1 MSTVPA
7 NTLKTLSII
16 LLSSV
21 AINATP
27 LYPAN
32 TDTSIGTDDF
42 RALLLNHDELFVD
55 KTFLLDE
62 FIKLEGSRLVPLIIR
77 PKGWGK
83 SINLDMIRRFFEIE
97 VDSVGERLPKDKTIN
112 DKLFMA
118 DEIDLNSTTTKK
130 LKKLEVSS
138 FVTRHLGQFPV
149 ILLKLK
155 NTTGVDYA
163 DIESKIKARVTEAFK
178 DHEYLLNSTRI
189 TDKEKLRNY
198 TEGEFNT
205 TDLKSS
211 ILFLSHK
218 LNEHF
223 GRKVH
228 ILIDDYDQPIINAY
242 IAFGSNFQQFEI
254 LQELLIDVY
263 TSAMK
268 DNPNLN
274 IGLLVGVLH
283 VSLTP
288 TMTSGLNNLDVCTLT
303 RTKFSKSFG
312 LRKPELFELFRL
324 APPMK
329 IDLQG
334 MMNWYNGY
342 NYNEHIYFNAWSTM
356 QCLALNGAL
365 GNHGFDIHH
374 PNPLVD
380 KILLSDEM
388 QENLHLFISGKSMTL
403 PNLHSRTEPINWVN
417 MNRLEVLFLNG
428 YLSQEITPI
437 GISSNVVIPNKQM
450 KHIYEAYVLRW
461 VCSKLGVDVSKFH
474 LLASLLSDA
483 KVDEFR
489 GTLKIFLS
497 HEHDFLYKVLYRGI
511 VIALKNVMD
520 STHTDQEDETNDL
533 VLIPKPNVSDVA
545 IILKYEIGRT
555 ENLISMATAG
565 LQEINS
571 SQIGGSLKTISH
583 VRQIIKI
590 SIAFCREKLALEYN
604 ID

>member
-1 MSTVPA
+1 
-7 NTLKTLSII
+7 
-16 LLSSV
+16 
-21 AINATP
+21 
-27 LYPAN
+27 
-32 TDTSIGTDDF
+32 
-42 RALLLNHDELFVD
+42 
-55 KTFLLDE
+55 
-62 FIKLEGSRLVPLIIR
+62 
-77 PKGWGK
+77 
-83 SINLDMIRRFFEIE
+83 
-97 VDSVGERLPKDKTIN
+97 
-112 DKLFMA
+112 
-118 DEIDLNSTTTKK
+118 
-130 LKKLEVSS
+130 
-138 FVTRHLGQFPV
+138 
-149 ILLKLK
+149 
-155 NTTGVDYA
+155 
-163 DIESKIKARVTEAFK
+163 
-178 DHEYLLNSTRI
+178 
-189 TDKEKLRNY
+189 
-198 TEGEFNT
+198 
-205 TDLKSS
+205 
-211 ILFLSHK
+211 
-218 LNEHF
+218 
-223 GRKVH
+223 
-228 ILIDDYDQPIINAY
+228 
-242 IAFGSNFQQFEI
+242 
-254 LQELLIDVY
+254 
-263 TSAMK
+263 MK

-461 VCSKLGVDVSKFH
+461 V
-474 LLASLLSDA
+474 
-483 KVDEFR
+483 
-489 GTLKIFLS
+489 
-497 HEHDFLYKVLYRGI
+497 LYRGI

-533 VLIPKPNVSDVA
+533 VLIPKPNTSHHNRTPSHPKSHTKPDKTIGICPNMMKIQPLL
-545 IILKYEIGRT
+545 IILVSLTLKKSTSQETCVDTDDFQSLLFDDTPFVDKSLFIRDFLETNPSSLLIVRPSGWGKSINLDMLKRFFQPEVDSKGDTVTKRETINGKLFLGGLIKLHSNRTKCLKTLQICNVFGSIQQMGKHPVIFVKMKNTSGNSYE
-555 ENLISMATAG
+555 
-565 LQEINS
+565 EIVYKIKTRIKEAFEDHRYLLNS
-571 SQIGGSLKTISH
+571 SRVSLAQDLRKYFGPVEESGERDLH
-583 VRQIIKI
+583 NR
-590 SIAFCREKLALEYN
+590 L
-604 ID
+604 